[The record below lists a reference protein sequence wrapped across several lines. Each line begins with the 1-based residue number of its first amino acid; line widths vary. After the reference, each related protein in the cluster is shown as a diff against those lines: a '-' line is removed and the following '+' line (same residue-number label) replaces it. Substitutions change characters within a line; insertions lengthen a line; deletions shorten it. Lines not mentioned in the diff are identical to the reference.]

1 MKHSALYLILV
12 AALAAVVAGACERE
26 IDISETSHQMVLNGV
41 PSAGR
46 RAFVNFANTRFFLD
60 GSNDHPVDGASL
72 TLYVNGV
79 PYSPDSVSHC
89 NYFFP
94 YTWAE
99 GDSLIID
106 ISTPDGPVSAK
117 TYVPLLPDI
126 SGFGYHLYA
135 SPSFNFLV
143 ASFDLNDHASNDEIY
158 TITVTQR
165 DSGERYN
172 DWTAAYDTVDTT
184 YNTYFIVQDE
194 ALTADDVCPYIPL
207 GGYLYSNLMFL
218 DRRIDG
224 QSHPVQV
231 YIIQTVDTNEVRP
244 FLHEYT
250 VNVGSITP
258 ARFRY
263 ILSASSQ
270 NSMTSFFAEQG
281 EVFSNVQGALG
292 IFAGQST
299 RRYVYDTLL
308 PVEAKI
314 YSR

>member
-1 MKHSALYLILV
+1 MKRYIPILLIVFALLP
-12 AALAAVVAGACERE
+12 ACERE
-26 IDISETSHQMVLNGV
+26 IDIAETGNQMVLNGV
-41 PSAGR
+41 PADGK
-46 RAFVNFANTRFFLD
+46 RAFINFAYTRFFLD
-60 GSNDHPVDGASL
+60 GSNDHPVNGAKL

-79 PYSPDSVSHC
+79 PYLPDSMSHC

-94 YTWAE
+94 YTLVE
-99 GDSLIID
+99 GDSLAID
-106 ISTPDGPVSAK
+106 ITTPNGPVSAQ
-117 TYVPLLPDI
+117 TYVPLQPDV
-126 SGFGYHLYA
+126 A
-135 SPSFNFLV
+135 SFKYQTFASSSFNFLL
-143 ASFDLNDHASNDEIY
+143 ATFTLNDHAANDEIY
-158 TITVTQR
+158 SITITQR
-165 DSGERYN
+165 DSGLRRN
-172 DWTAAYDTVDTT
+172 DWTASIDTVDTVH
-184 YNTYFIVQDE
+184 NTYFIVQDQ

-218 DRRIDG
+218 DRHIDG
-224 QSHPVQV
+224 QAHPVAL

-250 VNVGSITP
+250 VNVASVTP

-292 IFAGQST
+292 IFAGQSS

-308 PVEAKI
+308 PVEE
-314 YSR
+314 